1 MTMPTVELSCDTCA
15 RPSFV
20 YRLYG
25 TDAALCALCFTRTYA
40 PESAAALLVERRQR
54 RVRAAGPAV
63 AGCLRTMRV
72 APAVSDVHR
81 LLGRS
86 R

>member
-1 MTMPTVELSCDTCA
+1 MTTPTVELHCDTCA
-15 RPSFV
+15 QPSFL
-20 YRLYG
+20 YRLHG
-25 TDAALCALCFTRTYA
+25 TEAALCAVCFTRTYA
-40 PESAAALLVERRQR
+40 PEPVLQRRQR
-54 RVRAAGPAV
+54 RARTSGPAA

-81 LLGRS
+81 LLGPVR

>member
-1 MTMPTVELSCDTCA
+1 MTTPTVELSCDTCA
-15 RPSFV
+15 EHRLL
-20 YRLYG
+20 YRLHG
-25 TDAALCALCFTRTYA
+25 TDAALCARCFTRTYA
-40 PESAAALLVERRQR
+40 PESVQCRPRRAR
-54 RVRAAGPAV
+54 TSGPAV

-81 LLGRS
+81 FVGRG

>member
-1 MTMPTVELSCDTCA
+1 MTMPTVELQCDTCA
-15 RPSFV
+15 EPSFL

-40 PESAAALLVERRQR
+40 PDAASRRYR
-54 RVRAAGPAV
+54 RTRTSGPAV

-81 LLGRS
+81 FLGR
-86 R
+86 RR